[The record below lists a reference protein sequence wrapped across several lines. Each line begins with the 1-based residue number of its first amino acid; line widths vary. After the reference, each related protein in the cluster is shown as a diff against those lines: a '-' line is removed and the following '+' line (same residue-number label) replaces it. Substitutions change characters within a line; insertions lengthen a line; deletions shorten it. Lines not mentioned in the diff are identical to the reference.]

1 MLMSNNNSNTCED
14 VGKKTIRINE
24 DDQDNI
30 EAAGYDLGT
39 SSSTL
44 FHELAEDAAL
54 LAEIQDMKKSEIR
67 ELREKARDLESQ
79 FNIK

>member
-1 MLMSNNNSNTCED
+1 MFMSNNTCED

-24 DDQDNI
+24 GDQDNI
-30 EAAGYDLGT
+30 EAAGYSLGT
-39 SSSTL
+39 SASTL
-44 FHELAEDAAL
+44 FSDLAEDAAL
-54 LAEIQDMKKSEIR
+54 LAKIQDMKKSEIR

>member
-1 MLMSNNNSNTCED
+1 MSDNTCED

-24 DDQDNI
+24 DDQDNV
-30 EAAGYDLGT
+30 EAAGYPLDK
-39 SSSTL
+39 SVSTL

-54 LAEIQDMKKSEIR
+54 LAKIQDMKKSEIR

-79 FNIK
+79 YNIK

>member
-1 MLMSNNNSNTCED
+1 MFMSNNTCED
-14 VGKKTIRINE
+14 VGKKTIRINQ

-30 EAAGYDLGT
+30 EAAGYDLAI
-39 SSSTL
+39 SASTI
-44 FHELAEDAAL
+44 FSDLAEDAAL
-54 LAEIQDMKKSEIR
+54 LAKIQDMKKSEIR